1 MENYFDTLTQAL
13 AYLVD
18 ENPQAVI
25 KYNNC
30 HTRNW
35 EDDDEYSD
43 GDYTVT
49 IKYLPSSDVF
59 DIEVEEMRG
68 NWSTCVGNDYDLG
81 MVVATIENEI
91 NDALNCEFEADGYDF
106 EVID

>member
-1 MENYFDTLTQAL
+1 
-13 AYLVD
+13 
-18 ENPQAVI
+18 
-25 KYNNC
+25 
-30 HTRNW
+30 
-35 EDDDEYSD
+35 
-43 GDYTVT
+43 
-49 IKYLPSSDVF
+49 
-59 DIEVEEMRG
+59 MRG